1 MRGFAHRG
9 CSIHT
14 IERWIPHVLVK
25 LALHDG
31 RSVGTPNF
39 HMQVVLVSVMRWHVL
54 ERSMH
59 APHSRSPQYR
69 SDKASLVLV
78 LPYVLPKTSLEIFL
92 SRECPPYCNNYR
104 RRLNEPL
111 YSVGKG
117 NLASLFLVE
126 RILIYSSVEY
136 LFIYIVRRLLLVRS
150 RNIILALS
158 YDGIDLYDML
168 ATGTQC

>member
-1 MRGFAHRG
+1 MSA
-9 CSIHT
+9 
-14 IERWIPHVLVK
+14 
-25 LALHDG
+25 
-31 RSVGTPNF
+31 
-39 HMQVVLVSVMRWHVL
+39 
-54 ERSMH
+54 
-59 APHSRSPQYR
+59 
-69 SDKASLVLV
+69 
-78 LPYVLPKTSLEIFL
+78 
-92 SRECPPYCNNYR
+92 
-104 RRLNEPL
+104 L

-158 YDGIDLYDML
+158 YDGIDVYDML